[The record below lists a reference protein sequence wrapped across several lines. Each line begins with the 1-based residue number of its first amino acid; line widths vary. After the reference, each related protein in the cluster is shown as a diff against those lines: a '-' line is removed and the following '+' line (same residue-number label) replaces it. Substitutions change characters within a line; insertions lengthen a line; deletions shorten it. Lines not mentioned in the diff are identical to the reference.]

1 MPAYLLETGRSYPN
15 PIDGQAYKTTFKR
28 PASGRYRS
36 HSSQPLLGTGTD
48 YQITFE
54 GAGPGS
60 MPLGVDSV
68 HYIGDQDPTCV
79 ANCGKTRKPVYRW
92 YRGSKRD
99 HKYTSEPEIRKQD
112 MGCENED
119 WKKAASGYNKEP
131 RSGKGVFYVM
141 DRQVDGSVPLKVW
154 YSYWPDN
161 TVLTVGNATPPTV
174 GCGQSQYLEV
184 ETLGYVFTSSSAA
197 SQYGDVVSPLYH
209 YRYGSYSAQYGTGID
224 DFYTVDPAKEVN
236 LSGGPIAPKKRMK
249 GEYQYQGILCYL
261 FKNTSPDAPRRR
273 IVDIGKIGPTGQC
286 VDKSTWY
293 QFQPTGLFSYV
304 SYRISS
310 QTPGVIGFGNPDN
323 AAVIS
328 ENANFEWL
336 YGLNGSIKGAVPRYL
351 GFEDSYDSQFLYY
364 LYDTSYP
371 WNGPIFGIQYK
382 LNNIPCC
389 PNAQC
394 PSPTGQGTVPCCI
407 PSYAHYS
414 HFYQIREDSW
424 QTTRSRITIS
434 DVSTQGV
441 NESFVTIDTD
451 SPRIL
456 FRYTTRNGDFNK
468 GDTINGWDIAK
479 VLYYGDE
486 LACGTMDLTGTG
498 SGFTYLQQ
506 FTSTDGGTI
515 EVLAGYGIGNKAAF
529 AGVYEFP
536 KKISYY
542 KVEINPQYLI
552 PSRTLDTARAEA
564 IVNNN
569 GQITH
574 VNVINGGRGYK
585 NPKVTA
591 ISPRVIDSW
600 SATDLAKT
608 QEGALG
614 GAKNAL
620 DALPTPEID
629 GAMEHTIRDAVKVQ
643 GIHDK
648 RIKFPKDK
656 DGDQFE
662 IRAAKL
668 EVAELNE
675 EGVIMSIRV
684 VDGGAGYRQ
693 DELPTVF
700 VTDPDT
706 FDYKGEDPGDMT
718 KQSSN
723 LQGMFG
729 NIEGSA
735 SNSMKNIV
743 QQAFNVIQGNIGGQ
757 VSVPDSYIRMADIGD
772 DKTRFCQNLPST
784 CINIDGYTGGVISSL
799 PDEENFKYLFANSGF
814 AEFDRKVMTGVYDG
828 VIKHDEYTATST
840 KGLYG
845 PWGGDKCFDMA
856 QPRLYN
862 VQRWFDVPCAYLD
875 IGSDGKQ
882 KAFGFMPFK
891 YCASREMEASFTVSL
906 EFEGSTTGPQG
917 AAFMNYLDTF
927 KKPKLTEKRKVSG
940 GYRTWSCTQG
950 SVKGRCYRDPSDS
963 NDIIFVPVGLDENT
977 YDYNRNGFTEYEQFK
992 LWLGNNLTSGSLTT
1006 SGVSWQT
1013 GSTTTTNPQTG
1024 QTTTT
1029 TTSDST
1035 SYTRF
1040 TVNCSPNPG
1049 NTNVPNSNCWD
1060 KFVRGSGNSSGPLDV
1075 YCGWD
1080 NLGNGIPGL
1089 RFWEITGPGA
1099 TGTVNPFCSQCTGG
1113 LGGIIFITPT
1123 VSPPNVGL
1131 DNVNDASIAV
1141 DPQRIY
1147 TDGKWASRKVMM
1159 MGPYDGN
1166 MTVRN
1171 FLSGSVTQLSRML
1184 RNFGNPYFDECSD
1197 TDTPYIQGNEI
1208 EDLA

>member
-68 HYIGDQDPTCV
+68 HYIGDQDPVCV
-79 ANCGKTRKPVYRW
+79 ANCGNTRSAVYRW

-99 HKYTSEPEIRKQD
+99 HKYTSEPELRKKD
-112 MGCENED
+112 LGCENED

-141 DRQVDGSVPLKVW
+141 DRQVDGSVPLKHW

-161 TVLTVGNATPPTV
+161 SMLTVGDATPPTV
-174 GCGQSQYLEV
+174 GCGRNQYLKI
-184 ETLGYVFTSSSAA
+184 ETLGYVFTSAA
-197 SQYGDVVSPLYH
+197 AAAQYGAEVTPLYH
-209 YRYGSYSAQYGTGID
+209 YRFGNYTTSNGASID
-224 DFYTVDPAKEVN
+224 DFYTINPAHEVN

-249 GEYQYQGILCYL
+249 GEYLYQGILCYL
-261 FKNTSPDAPRRR
+261 FTNPAPDSPRKRV
-273 IVDIGKIGPTGQC
+273 IDIGKIGPTGQC
-286 VDKSTWY
+286 IDKSGWY
-293 QFQPTGLFSYV
+293 QFPLTGFFSYR
-304 SYRISS
+304 SYRMSS

-382 LNNIPCC
+382 LNDIPCC
-389 PNAQC
+389 PNAMC
-394 PSPTGQGTVPCCI
+394 PGDPAVPCCI
-407 PSYAHYS
+407 PNYEHYS

-486 LACGTMDLTGTG
+486 LTCGTMDLTGTG
-498 SGFTYLQQ
+498 NGFTYLQQ

-542 KVEINPQYLI
+542 KVEINPQHLI
-552 PSRTLDTARAEA
+552 PSRTLDTAKAEA
-564 IVNNN
+564 VVNNN

-574 VNVINGGRGYK
+574 VNVINGGRGYR

-591 ISPRVIDSW
+591 IDPRIMDSW

-608 QEGALG
+608 QEGALS

-620 DALPTPEID
+620 DALPTPEVD
-629 GAMEHTIRDAVKVQ
+629 GAMDHTIRDAVKAQ

-668 EVAELNE
+668 EIAELNE

-718 KQSSN
+718 QQSSN
-723 LQGMFG
+723 LQSMFG

-735 SNSMKNIV
+735 ANSMKNIV

-799 PDEENFKYLFANSGF
+799 PDQENFKYLYASDGF
-814 AEFDRKVMTGVYDG
+814 AEFDRKVMGEVYAG
-828 VIKHDEYTATST
+828 VIKNDEYSATAG

-845 PWGGDKCFDMA
+845 FQGGDKCFDMA
-856 QPRLYN
+856 QPKLYN

-875 IGSDGKQ
+875 VGSDGKQ
-882 KAFGFMPFK
+882 KAFGYMPFK

-906 EFEGSTTGPQG
+906 EFEGSTIGSQG
-917 AAFMNYLDTF
+917 AAFMNYLDNFT
-927 KKPKLTEKRKVSG
+927 KPKLTEKRKVDG

-950 SVKGRCYRDPSDS
+950 SVKGRCYRDPTDT
-963 NDIIFVPVGLDENT
+963 NDIVFVPVGLDENT

-992 LWLGNNLTSGSLTT
+992 LWLGNNLTGGGLT
-1006 SGVSWQT
+1006 SASVSWQT
-1013 GSTTTTNPQTG
+1013 SSTTDPDTG

-1029 TTSDST
+1029 SDSAG
-1035 SYTRF
+1035 YTAF
-1040 TVNCSPNPG
+1040 TVDCTPNPG
-1049 NTNVPNSNCWD
+1049 NTNVPNRNCWD

-1080 NLGNGIPGL
+1080 NQGNPLPGL
-1089 RFWEITGPGA
+1089 RFWEITGPGPN
-1099 TGTVNPFCSQCTGG
+1099 GTTNPFCSECAGGG
-1113 LGGIIFITPT
+1113 LFIFLSPAVT
-1123 VSPPNVGL
+1123 PPNVGL

-1197 TDTPYIQGNEI
+1197 TDAPYIQGNEI

>member
-99 HKYTSEPEIRKQD
+99 HKYTSDPEIRKQD

-161 TVLTVGNATPPTV
+161 TLLTVGDATPSSV
-174 GCGQSQYLEV
+174 GCGKNKYLLI
-184 ETLGYVFTSSSAA
+184 ETLGYVFTSDAA
-197 SQYGDVVSPLYH
+197 AAQYGAEVTPLYH
-209 YRYGSYSAQYGTGID
+209 YRFGNYTTSNGASID
-224 DFYTVDPAKEVN
+224 DFYTIDPAKEVN

-249 GEYQYQGILCYL
+249 GQYQYQGILCYL
-261 FKNTSPDAPRRR
+261 FKNTAPDSPRKRV
-273 IVDIGKIGPTGQC
+273 VDIGKIGPTGQC
-286 VDKSTWY
+286 IDKSGWY
-293 QFQPTGLFSYV
+293 QFPLTGFFSYR

-382 LNNIPCC
+382 LNDIPCC
-389 PNAQC
+389 PNAMC
-394 PSPTGQGTVPCCI
+394 PSGSTMIPCCI
-407 PSYAHYS
+407 PQYEHYS

-486 LACGTMDLTGTG
+486 LKCGTMDLTGTG

-564 IVNNN
+564 VINNN

-620 DALPTPEID
+620 DALPTPEVD
-629 GAMEHTIRDAVKVQ
+629 GAMEHPIRDAVKVQ
-643 GIHDK
+643 GIHDG

-814 AEFDRKVMTGVYDG
+814 AEFDRKVMSGVYDG

-882 KAFGFMPFK
+882 KAFGYMPFK

-906 EFEGSTTGPQG
+906 EFEGSTIGPQG

-927 KKPKLTEKRKVSG
+927 TKPKLTEKRKVDG

-1006 SGVSWQT
+1006 SDVSWQT
-1013 GSTTTTNPQTG
+1013 GSTTTTDPQTG
-1024 QTTTT
+1024 ETTTT

-1049 NTNVPNSNCWD
+1049 NTNVPNSDCWD
-1060 KFVRGSGNSSGPLDV
+1060 KFVRGTGNSSGPLDV

>member
-68 HYIGDQDPTCV
+68 HYIGDQDPVCV
-79 ANCGKTRKPVYRW
+79 ANCGNTRSAVYRW

-99 HKYTSEPEIRKQD
+99 HKYTSEPELRKKD
-112 MGCENED
+112 LGCENED

-141 DRQVDGSVPLKVW
+141 DRQVDGSVPLKHW

-161 TVLTVGNATPPTV
+161 SMLTVGDATPPTV
-174 GCGQSQYLEV
+174 GCGRNQYLKI
-184 ETLGYVFTSSSAA
+184 ETLGYVFTSAA
-197 SQYGDVVSPLYH
+197 AAAQYGAEVTPLYH
-209 YRYGSYSAQYGTGID
+209 YRFGNYTTSNGASID
-224 DFYTVDPAKEVN
+224 DFYTINPAHEVN

-249 GEYQYQGILCYL
+249 GEYLYQGILCYL
-261 FKNTSPDAPRRR
+261 FTNPAPDSPRKRV
-273 IVDIGKIGPTGQC
+273 IDIGKIGPTGQC
-286 VDKSTWY
+286 IDKSGWY
-293 QFQPTGLFSYV
+293 QFPLTGFFSYR

-310 QTPGVIGFGNPDN
+310 ETPGVIGFGNPDN
-323 AAVIS
+323 AAIIS

-351 GFEDSYDSQFLYY
+351 AFEDSYDSQFLYY

-382 LNNIPCC
+382 LNDIPCC
-389 PNAQC
+389 PNAMC
-394 PSPTGQGTVPCCI
+394 PGDPAVPCCI
-407 PSYAHYS
+407 PNYEHYS

-486 LACGTMDLTGTG
+486 LTCGTMDLTGTG
-498 SGFTYLQQ
+498 NGFTYLQQ

-542 KVEINPQYLI
+542 KVEINPQHLI
-552 PSRTLDTARAEA
+552 PSRTLDTAKAEA
-564 IVNNN
+564 VVNNN

-574 VNVINGGRGYK
+574 VNVINGGRGYR

-591 ISPRVIDSW
+591 IDPRIMDSW

-608 QEGALG
+608 QEGALS

-620 DALPTPEID
+620 DALPTPEVD
-629 GAMEHTIRDAVKVQ
+629 GAMDHTIRDAVKAQ

-668 EVAELNE
+668 EIAELNE

-718 KQSSN
+718 QQSSN
-723 LQGMFG
+723 LQSMFG

-735 SNSMKNIV
+735 ANSMKNIV

-799 PDEENFKYLFANSGF
+799 PDQENFKYLYASDGF
-814 AEFDRKVMTGVYDG
+814 AEFDRKVMGEVYAG
-828 VIKHDEYTATST
+828 VIKNDEYSATAG

-845 PWGGDKCFDMA
+845 FQGGDKCFDMA
-856 QPRLYN
+856 QPKLYN

-875 IGSDGKQ
+875 VGSDGKQ
-882 KAFGFMPFK
+882 KAFGYMPFK

-906 EFEGSTTGPQG
+906 EFEGSTIGSQG
-917 AAFMNYLDTF
+917 AAFMNYLDNFT
-927 KKPKLTEKRKVSG
+927 KPKLTEKRKVDG

-950 SVKGRCYRDPSDS
+950 SVKGRCYRDPTDT
-963 NDIIFVPVGLDENT
+963 NDIVFVPVGLDENT

-992 LWLGNNLTSGSLTT
+992 LWLGNNLTGGGLT
-1006 SGVSWQT
+1006 SASVSWQT
-1013 GSTTTTNPQTG
+1013 SSTTDPDTG

-1029 TTSDST
+1029 SDSAG
-1035 SYTRF
+1035 YTAF
-1040 TVNCSPNPG
+1040 TVDCTPNPG
-1049 NTNVPNSNCWD
+1049 NTNVPNRNCWD

-1080 NLGNGIPGL
+1080 NQGNPLPGL
-1089 RFWEITGPGA
+1089 RFWEITGPGPN
-1099 TGTVNPFCSQCTGG
+1099 GTTNPFCSECAGGG
-1113 LGGIIFITPT
+1113 LFIFLSPAVT
-1123 VSPPNVGL
+1123 PPNVGL

-1197 TDTPYIQGNEI
+1197 TDAPYIQGNEI